1 MMFKKILSIISVPFF
16 CICLSA
22 CSFAGFNPLDKWRSD
37 KINSL
42 SEEQTEEST
51 GNTKDDS
58 VGSVYRVSKEIWNDG
73 SITEYTYN
81 QDGTLRHTSEIQ
93 NEEWVF

>member
-1 MMFKKILSIISVPFF
+1 MFKKRLSIISVPLL

-22 CSFAGFNPLDKWRSD
+22 CSFAGFNPLDKGESD

-51 GNTKDDS
+51 GNAKDDS
-58 VGSVYRVSKEIWNDG
+58 VGPVYRISKEIWDDG
-73 SITEYTYN
+73 STTEYTYN

>member
-1 MMFKKILSIISVPFF
+1 MFKKIFSIISVPFF

-22 CSFAGFNPLDKWRSD
+22 CSFAGFNPLGTEKSD
-37 KINSL
+37 YANSL

-58 VGSVYRVSKEIWNDG
+58 VGPVYRVSKEIWNEG
-73 SITEYTYN
+73 SISEYTYN
-81 QDGTLRHTSEIQ
+81 QDLTPCSLYVCTAHK
-93 NEEWVF
+93 